1 MVYVTPANHQIKEMG
16 IYYTK
21 RRAELVNQASNINGK
36 FFPRCLHAR
45 LMEIARLDADHDNR
59 PYKEVEKEI
68 FEQWGVKKK

>member
-1 MVYVTPANHQIKEMG
+1 MG

-36 FFPRCLHAR
+36 FSPRCLHAR
-45 LMEIARLDADHDNR
+45 LREIARLDADHDNR
-59 PYKEVEKEI
+59 PYKEVENEI